1 MPDPNLRD
9 IDKDVLEA
17 YTPHQK
23 IYIVSGSLSSRLTVE
38 YGKLLT
44 HHVAIYHRDDG
55 LGEAIYL
62 RNIVDFETPPKNRE
76 TEMFMRLQT
85 DILNGDPPEFYT
97 DLNGHQMIK
106 RTKIDRIGIE
116 GNYFPITTMAY
127 IEDTNH
133 RLTLLVNHC
142 QGAASYQPGWLEV
155 MLDRRTLYDDSRGM
169 GEGLLDNRRTII
181 KHWLLLEDIIGEKDK
196 YSKPSLFANHL
207 SNALNYPV
215 NIFVV
220 DGTEGDI
227 AMAPEVRLL
236 SQSFPC
242 DLHLLNLRTN
252 HDQKLPHFP
261 VNSALMVLHR
271 QGYSCSVGVDIA
283 LKHCP
288 LTEKIGQGTSFYKLA
303 NLNVTKTSLT
313 GTKTKQRLKD
323 GLQEVTLQPMEVETF
338 NVNFVQ

>member
-1 MPDPNLRD
+1 
-9 IDKDVLEA
+9 
-17 YTPHQK
+17 
-23 IYIVSGSLSSRLTVE
+23 
-38 YGKLLT
+38 
-44 HHVAIYHRDDG
+44 
-55 LGEAIYL
+55 
-62 RNIVDFETPPKNRE
+62 
-76 TEMFMRLQT
+76 MFMRLQT

-106 RTKIDRIGIE
+106 RTKIERIGIE

-127 IEDTNH
+127 IEDTSH

-169 GEGLLDNRRTII
+169 GEGLLDNRKTVI
-181 KHWLLLEDIIGEKDK
+181 KHWLLLEDITGDKDK
-196 YSKPSLFANHL
+196 YSKPSLYANHL

-220 DGTEGDI
+220 DGTESEI
-227 AMAPEVRLL
+227 TMAPEVRLL

-252 HDQKLPHFP
+252 HDQKLPNFP

-271 QGYSCSVGVDIA
+271 QGYSCSVGVDVT
-283 LKHCP
+283 LKHCS
-288 LTEKIGQGTSFYKLA
+288 LTEKIPQGTAFFKLA
-303 NLNVTKTSLT
+303 NLNVTRTTLT
-313 GTKTKQRLKD
+313 GTKTLQRLKD
-323 GLQEVTLQPMEVETF
+323 GLQDVSLRAMEVETF

>member
-1 MPDPNLRD
+1 
-9 IDKDVLEA
+9 
-17 YTPHQK
+17 
-23 IYIVSGSLSSRLTVE
+23 
-38 YGKLLT
+38 
-44 HHVAIYHRDDG
+44 
-55 LGEAIYL
+55 
-62 RNIVDFETPPKNRE
+62 
-76 TEMFMRLQT
+76 
-85 DILNGDPPEFYT
+85 
-97 DLNGHQMIK
+97 
-106 RTKIDRIGIE
+106 
-116 GNYFPITTMAY
+116 
-127 IEDTNH
+127 
-133 RLTLLVNHC
+133 
-142 QGAASYQPGWLEV
+142 
-155 MLDRRTLYDDSRGM
+155 M

-215 NIFVV
+215 NIFLV

-323 GLQEVTLQPMEVETF
+323 GLQEVSLQPMEVETF